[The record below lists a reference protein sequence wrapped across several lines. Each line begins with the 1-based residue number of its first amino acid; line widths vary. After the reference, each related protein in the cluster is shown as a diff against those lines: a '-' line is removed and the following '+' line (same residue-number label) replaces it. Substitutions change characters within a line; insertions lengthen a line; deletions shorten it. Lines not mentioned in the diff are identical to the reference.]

1 MAPVVLTAVGDFI
14 SRVGFPIFV
23 AVFLLYRLQSMHDEH
38 IRTIRAM
45 TSAIDTLDKCII
57 DRFRDLADVLCAAKN
72 VDPNALPKRNR
83 NRRS

>member
-1 MAPVVLTAVGDFI
+1 MTPVILTAVGDFI

-57 DRFRDLADVLCAAKN
+57 DKFRDLTDVLCAAKN
-72 VDPNALPKRNR
+72 IDPDTLPKRPR
-83 NRRS
+83 ARK